1 MQNSAYS
8 PVRRSWP
15 QREDVFTTSIEFG
28 GKLGG
33 WYFHILLILTV
44 LSCSFFYCTDIIRP
58 FCGIVIAIQLLAE
71 QILVS
76 TLYCLLDIIIQVHP
90 PNVVLFYLCSGTAP
104 TCAARLDRYLYPRF
118 LVDLAFGVDGVR
130 WQFART
136 ATPYRSLLRKSL
148 PYRRGTRSGR

>member
-1 MQNSAYS
+1 MVLPYFIDTHCFALLFFLLHRYYS
-8 PVRRSWP
+8 SVLWVVSSLLLPAA
-15 QREDVFTTSIEFG
+15 
-28 GKLGG
+28 
-33 WYFHILLILTV
+33 IL
-44 LSCSFFYCTDIIRP
+44 
-58 FCGIVIAIQLLAE
+58 LLAE

-104 TCAARLDRYLYPRF
+104 TCAARLDRYRYPRF

-136 ATPYRSLLRKSL
+136 ATPYRSFLRKSL